1 MNFFCNFLVNRARI
15 IHVVQFIT
23 RCARSI
29 ITHWNRFPHLLK
41 KFLTDIASEC
51 LHVPQKNPQIL
62 SPTILYGESLSHP
75 NQEFLIEFSIHL

>member
-1 MNFFCNFLVNRARI
+1 MNFFVIFWLTGRELFTLFSSLRGAPGPL
-15 IHVVQFIT
+15 
-23 RCARSI
+23 SP
-29 ITHWNRFPHLLK
+29 HWNRFPHLLK